1 LKLTLS
7 SIGDTPYFLSRP
19 VISSLFGIFLFFNIS
34 IPLASAEQSVLST
47 AQDILRSGQPNKAL
61 NLLLPLEG
69 ERAGDVEYDYLLG
82 IALLDS
88 GYPSDAIFALQR
100 VLAIKPKFAGARMD
114 LARAY
119 FALDDMN
126 EAAAEFKILKT
137 QQPPK
142 NVKATIDVYLNTIE
156 NKKLERRRGW
166 DGFYLLGFGSD
177 NNANNGRDATDISS
191 GDINIEGGLVAN
203 NSESQETKSSIMQL
217 GTGITY
223 KMPVDYYSGYF
234 FSGNIS
240 QRTYPDAEFI
250 NSLTYAFGAGY
261 KKQLQSKNTLI
272 INSQYYSTNTDG
284 EFNNRGLMLS
294 SVYEMLVSGQDK
306 ISLFAKL
313 GSISYVEEFS
323 PQDVTQTAVG
333 VNWLHVLGGSRAST
347 FNASFSFANDAA
359 KEDDRYGR
367 NYYGL
372 SASYSTRLM
381 PEVSM
386 NVSLSFM
393 QSDYDE
399 IFLSALEERSDT
411 LSNISIGINWK
422 PKKNW
427 TINSVLR
434 QAKNSSN
441 EQALFEYDKLE
452 LMIVG
457 KSDFSI

>member
-1 LKLTLS
+1 
-7 SIGDTPYFLSRP
+7 
-19 VISSLFGIFLFFNIS
+19 
-34 IPLASAEQSVLST
+34 
-47 AQDILRSGQPNKAL
+47 
-61 NLLLPLEG
+61 
-69 ERAGDVEYDYLLG
+69 
-82 IALLDS
+82 
-88 GYPSDAIFALQR
+88 
-100 VLAIKPKFAGARMD
+100 MD

-142 NVKATIDVYLNTIE
+142 NVKATIDVYLSAIE

-223 KMPVDYYSGYF
+223 KMPVDYYSSYF

-272 INSQYYSTNTDG
+272 VNSQYYSTNTDG

-306 ISLFAKL
+306 VSLFAKL

-333 VNWLHVLGGSRAST
+333 VNWLRVFGGSRASS
-347 FNASFSFANDAA
+347 FNTSFSFAKDAA

-372 SASYSTRLM
+372 SASYSTRLIS
-381 PEVSM
+381 EVSM
-386 NVSLSFM
+386 SVSLSFM

-434 QAKNSSN
+434 QAQNSSN